1 MSASTLPLH
10 PGLGPWTADRLEIAA
25 WHAGAREE
33 WPGRTLLTVVFQGC
47 PWTCV
52 NCPDPDLS
60 DLTVPGRVAWA
71 EILGVIQRSRS
82 GLDGVLFAG
91 GEPTRQDGLADAV
104 AQVRALGL
112 PIALRTSGA
121 YPQRLA
127 AVLRHVDRVV
137 MDVKAP
143 AGRYRSVTG
152 TSASAHK
159 AFASLR
165 LALDAGVP
173 LQVVTDVSR
182 EALTDDEITD
192 LRATLAAMGVTDH
205 VVIGTDAAPCCSPAG
220 C

>member
-1 MSASTLPLH
+1 
-10 PGLGPWTADRLEIAA
+10 LEIAA

-82 GLDGVLFAG
+82 GLDRVLFAG

-104 AQVRALGL
+104 APVRALGL

-173 LQVVTDVSR
+173 LQV
-182 EALTDDEITD
+182 
-192 LRATLAAMGVTDH
+192 
-205 VVIGTDAAPCCSPAG
+205 
-220 C
+220 

>member
-1 MSASTLPLH
+1 MSSPMLSPRAVS
-10 PGLGPWTADRLEIAA
+10 GPWTADRLEIAA
-25 WHAGAREE
+25 WHAGARDE
-33 WPGRTLLTVVFQGC
+33 WPDRTVLTVVVQGC
-47 PWTCV
+47 PWNCV
-52 NCPDPDLS
+52 NCPDPQVSDLS
-60 DLTVPGRVAWA
+60 RGGAVPWS
-71 EILGVIQRSRS
+71 EILGVVQRSRS

-127 AVLRHVDRVV
+127 AVLPFVDRLV
-137 MDVKAP
+137 MDIKAP
-143 AGRYRSVTG
+143 AGRYRAVTG

-182 EALTDDEITD
+182 EALTPGEIAG
-192 LRATLAAMGVTDH
+192 LREALAAMGVTDH
-205 VVIGTDAAPCCSPAG
+205 VVTGMDQAACCASVG
-220 C
+220 G

>member
-1 MSASTLPLH
+1 MSSITMPPRTAA
-10 PGLGPWTADRLEIAA
+10 GPWTADRLEIAA

-33 WPGRTLLTVVFQGC
+33 WPGRTVLTVVAQGC
-47 PWTCV
+47 PWACV
-52 NCPDPDLS
+52 NCPDPRLS
-60 DLTVPGRVAWA
+60 DLAVGGTVPWS

-112 PIALRTSGA
+112 PIALRTLGA
-121 YPQRLA
+121 YPRRLA
-127 AVLRHVDRVV
+127 AVLPFVDRLV

-143 AGRYRSVTG
+143 AGRYRAVTG

-182 EALTDDEITD
+182 EALTPTEVEG
-192 LRATLAAMGVTDH
+192 LREALAAMGVTDH
-205 VVIGTDAAPCCSPAG
+205 VVVGAEAMACCSG
-220 C
+220 R